1 MKTCPMKGVYLLQMD
16 DSPASDAEGDD
27 DPLISLNAITGL
39 SSTEMMQLHVQI
51 MEATLTAL
59 VNSGSTHSFKLAAVA
74 CRLALQPKPRAG
86 LMVAVA
92 NGDRVA
98 SDGVCHTT

>member
-1 MKTCPMKGVYLLQMD
+1 MKGVYLLQMD

-59 VNSGSTHSFKLAAVA
+59 VNSGSTHSFILAAVA
-74 CRLALQPKPRAG
+74 CHLALQLKPRAG
-86 LMVAVA
+86 LMVAIA